1 MISPSLRDALE
12 AIANVEVLVVAS
24 DYDGTLSPI
33 VDDPVAAVPNEYA
46 LKRLI
51 AISAMPDV
59 HVVVVSGRSQE
70 DLAELTGEPAGIELI
85 GDHGA
90 IHTGRGQATDQDALD
105 QLAADLAS
113 VAGHHPNA
121 LVERKTHGVAL
132 HYRNALDEEAAAD
145 EARSVARNHNGRI
158 IEGKKVVEV
167 IMAEGDKGS
176 AIETF
181 RQRCAADA
189 VVFFGDDTTDEDV
202 FRTLQGIDV
211 GVKVG
216 PGPTAATYRVDDTD
230 GVAMSLAFLGDVL
243 RSITE

>member
-12 AIANVEVLVVAS
+12 AIASVDVLVVAS

-33 VDDPVAAVPNEYA
+33 VDDPAAAVPNEYA
-46 LKRLI
+46 LKGLI
-51 AISAMPDV
+51 ALSAMAGV
-59 HVVVVSGRSQE
+59 QVVVVSGRSHE
-70 DLAELTGEPAGIELI
+70 VLTELTGAPAGIELI

-90 IHTGRGQATDQDALD
+90 IGAARGQATDQDALYR
-105 QLAADLAS
+105 LAADLAT

-121 LVERKTHGVAL
+121 LVERKPHGAAF
-132 HYRNALDEEAAAD
+132 HYRNVLDEDAAAR
-145 EARSVARNHNGRI
+145 EARRVARNHDGRI

-202 FRTLQGIDV
+202 FRTLQGTDV

-216 PGPTAATYRVDDTD
+216 PGPTAAVYRVDDTD
-230 GVAMSLAFLGDVL
+230 GVAMCLAFLGDVL
-243 RSITE
+243 RSIAE